1 MTALARWSLPLAL
14 AATAATTTAQVPKAT
29 PVVVQTYNAINSA
42 TFHPGERLAYV
53 VSQDVIVDGVMI
65 ARAGD
70 MAEGVVE
77 DARQGS
83 KTHAGTLASA
93 LGPAGAVAGGAANK
107 ALSKGANLRVT
118 VTKLDTF
125 CGGHIA
131 LSFVRSE
138 YHAPKRFH
146 KMTAVEIDKGQ
157 KYIAPVAHDTATCG
171 VATTRTPA
179 PIPPDALPPDQ
190 SSP

>member
-1 MTALARWSLPLAL
+1 MTKLAKWSIPLAL
-14 AATAATTTAQVPKAT
+14 LMVAATTTAQVPKDT

-42 TFHPGERLAYV
+42 TFHAGERLAYT

-70 MAEGVVE
+70 MAEGVVQ
-77 DARQGS
+77 DARQGN
-83 KTHAGTLASA
+83 KAHAGTLAGA

-107 ALSKGANLRVT
+107 AMSKGANLRVT
-118 VTKLDTF
+118 VTSLTTF
-125 CGGHIA
+125 CGGHVD

-146 KMTAVEIDKGQ
+146 KMTTVEIAKGQ
-157 KYIAPVAHDTATCG
+157 KYIAPIAHDTTTCG

-179 PIPPDALPPDQ
+179 PIPTGALPPDP
-190 SSP
+190 SP

>member
-1 MTALARWSLPLAL
+1 MTIAARWPLPLAL
-14 AATAATTTAQVPKAT
+14 LAMAATTTAHVPKDT

-42 TFHPGERLAYV
+42 TFHPGERLAYT
-53 VSQDVIVDGVMI
+53 VSQDVIVDGVII

-77 DARQGS
+77 EARQGS
-83 KTHAGTLASA
+83 KVHAGTAAAA
-93 LGPAGAVAGGAANK
+93 LGPVGMVAGGAANK
-107 ALSKGANLRVT
+107 AMSKGANLRVT

-125 CGGHIA
+125 CGGHIE

-146 KMTAVEIDKGQ
+146 KMTAVEIAKGQ
-157 KYIAPVAHDTATCG
+157 KYIAPVAHETTTCG

-179 PIPPDALPPDQ
+179 PIPSDALPPDQ
-190 SSP
+190 SHR